1 MEWHCLSVNG
11 KSINTNPLQ
20 ELECGF
26 LFISSLSNRQPRTA
40 YTAQGLS
47 TAMLSLFSGCLMG
60 TPRFK
65 VKFTLRAELA
75 NSFPHI
81 HLKGYD
87 NG

>member
-1 MEWHCLSVNG
+1 
-11 KSINTNPLQ
+11 
-20 ELECGF
+20 
-26 LFISSLSNRQPRTA
+26 
-40 YTAQGLS
+40 
-47 TAMLSLFSGCLMG
+47 MG